1 MSQVEPGQVIW
12 TPPSSF
18 VEGSNLHRFRS
29 WLITRDGSSFKSY
42 DELWRWSVA
51 EPERFWQAIWDYFGI
66 LSDTPATSVRH
77 GEMPDTRWFTGTRV
91 NYAEHVLRAATTG
104 NPDRAAIRHG
114 SEIRSMR
121 ETSWRDLASAV
132 RRVANGLR
140 ELDIR
145 PGDRVVSYMP
155 NIVETAI
162 AMLATTAIGGVW
174 AAAAPEFGVETVVD
188 RFAQIEPKLIFAADG
203 YRYGGK
209 DFDRTAAVRQIV
221 EAVPSL
227 RTVVWLDYLSP
238 GIAAPETRCGTVGGN
253 ALAERDDPGEA
264 FAFER
269 VASDHPLWIL
279 FSSGTT
285 GLPKAIV
292 HGHQGILL
300 EAHKSAAFHQNI
312 KQDDCLFFYS
322 TTGWMMWNTLFNAL
336 LMDATAVLYD
346 GHPSQPDPA
355 VLWELADR
363 VGATHFGT
371 SPTVTQIMRQQGLR
385 PRDRFAFTR
394 MESLM
399 LVGSP
404 ATPESF
410 AWVYENVKPELWVT
424 SQSGG
429 TEFCSG
435 LIGSVPELP
444 VRAGVIE
451 APVLG
456 VDVDVF
462 DDAGNPIRETP
473 GELVVKAPMP
483 SMPLFMWGDADGK
496 RYRDSYFDEWPHVW
510 RHGDLAQAG
519 RDGWVIFGRSDATLN
534 RFGVRIGTA
543 EIYRTLENIP
553 RIADSLVACID
564 EPGGGFYMPLF
575 VATRDGAPL
584 DEALRAEIVRRLRS
598 ERSPRHV
605 PDEIIE
611 APGIPFTLTG
621 KRMEVPVRKL
631 LLGMPLAKAA
641 SVGSARDPDVLRWFA
656 DFAAKA
662 HWRKASAGDM

>member
-1 MSQVEPGQVIW
+1 MNHVEPGQVLW
-12 TPPSSF
+12 TPPASF
-18 VEGSNLHRFRS
+18 VEGSNLHRFRA
-29 WLITRDGSSFKSY
+29 WLAARHGPGFDSY
-42 DELWRWSVA
+42 DALWHWSVEA
-51 EPERFWQAIWDYFGI
+51 PDLFWRAVWDYFGMM
-66 LSDTPATSVRH
+66 SDTAVASVRD
-77 GEMPDTRWFTGTRV
+77 GAMPGTRWFTGTRV
-91 NYAEHVLRAATTG
+91 NYAEHVLRAETG
-104 NPDRAAIRHG
+104 GDPGRAAITHG
-114 SEIRSMR
+114 SEIRAMGD
-121 ETSWRDLASAV
+121 TSWRALSSAV
-132 RRVANGLR
+132 RRVATALR
-140 ELDIR
+140 DLGIR

-209 DFDRTAAVRQIV
+209 DFDRTAAVGQIV
-221 EAVPSL
+221 GAVPSIE
-227 RTVVWLDYLSP
+227 TVVWLGYLAA
-238 GIAAPETRCGTVGGN
+238 GAAAPDTGRRTVGWS
-253 ALAERDDPGEA
+253 ALAARDDPGDD

-279 FSSGTT
+279 FTSGTT

-292 HGHQGILL
+292 HGHHGILV
-300 EAHKSAAFHQNI
+300 EACKSAAFHQNI
-312 KQDDCLFFYS
+312 KAGDCLFFYS

-336 LMDATAVLYD
+336 LMDGRAVLYD

-355 VLWELADR
+355 VLWEIADR

-385 PRDRFAFTR
+385 PRDRFAFAR

-410 AWVYENVKPELWVT
+410 AWVYENVKPDLWVT

-451 APVLG
+451 APLLG
-456 VDVDVF
+456 VDVDVV
-462 DDAGNPIRETP
+462 DEAGNSVRQTP

-483 SMPLFMWGDADGK
+483 SMPLCMWGDTDGQ
-496 RYRDSYFDEWPHVW
+496 RYRDAYFDERSHVW

-519 RDGWVIFGRSDATLN
+519 ADGWIIFGRSDATLN

-553 RIADSLVACID
+553 QIADSLVACID

-575 VATRDGAPL
+575 VTTRDGAEL
-584 DEALRAEIVRRLRS
+584 DAALRLEIVHRLRS

-605 PDEIIE
+605 PDEIIQ

-631 LLGMPLAKAA
+631 LLGMPLDKAA
-641 SVGSARDPDVLRWFA
+641 SAGSARDPNVLRWFA
-656 DFAAKA
+656 EFAAKA
-662 HWRKASAGDM
+662 HWRRAP

>member
-1 MSQVEPGQVIW
+1 MSDVQPAQVLR
-12 TPPSSF
+12 TPPAAF
-18 VEGSNLHRFRS
+18 VETSSLHRFRT
-29 WLITRDGSSFKSY
+29 WLTRREGIAFDSY
-42 DELWRWSVA
+42 DALWRWSVA
-51 EPERFWQAIWDYFGI
+51 EPERFWRSIWDFFEI
-66 LSDTPATSVRH
+66 MSDAPPASIRE
-77 GEMPDTRWFTGTRV
+77 GGMPDVRWFAGTRV
-91 NYAEHVLRAATTG
+91 NYAEHVLRPAKTG
-104 NPDRAAIRHG
+104 DPDRTAIRHG
-114 SEIRSMR
+114 SETRPMAR
-121 ETSWRDLASAV
+121 TSWRDLASDV
-132 RRVANGLR
+132 RRVATALR
-140 ELDIR
+140 ALGIG

-155 NIVETAI
+155 NIVETAV
-162 AMLATTAIGGVW
+162 AMLATTAIGAVW
-174 AAAAPEFGVETVVD
+174 AAAAPEFGVDTVVD

-203 YRYGGK
+203 YRYGGR
-209 DFDRTAAVRQIV
+209 DFDRSAAVAQIV
-221 EAVPSL
+221 GAMPGL
-227 RTVVWLDYLSP
+227 RTVVWLDYLADGGVAP
-238 GIAAPETRCGTVGGN
+238 QTGRETIAWDDLLHGV
-253 ALAERDDPGEA
+253 DPGDG
-264 FAFER
+264 FRFER
-269 VASDHPLWIL
+269 VPSDHPLWIL

-292 HGHQGILL
+292 HGHQGILV
-300 EAHKSAAFHQNI
+300 EAFKSAAFHQNI
-312 KQDDCLFFYS
+312 KRGDCLFFYS

-336 LMDATAVLYD
+336 LVDATAVLFD
-346 GHPSQPDPA
+346 GHPSQPDPG
-355 VLWELADR
+355 VLWEMADS

-371 SPTVTQIMRQQGLR
+371 SPTVTQIMRQLGLR
-385 PRDRFAFTR
+385 PRDRFAFPR

-410 AWVYENVKPELWVT
+410 AWVYENVKPDLWVT

-451 APVLG
+451 APALG

-462 DDAGNPIRETP
+462 DDGGNPVRGSP

-483 SMPLFMWGDADGK
+483 SMPLFLWGDGDGR
-496 RYRDSYFDEWPHVW
+496 RYRESYFDEWPQVW

-519 RDGWVIFGRSDATLN
+519 EDGWLIFGRSDATLN

-553 RIADSLVACID
+553 QIADSLVVCID

-575 VATRDGAPL
+575 VTTREGAPL
-584 DEALRAEIVRRLRS
+584 DDSLRAEIVRRLRS

-605 PDEIIE
+605 PDEIVQ

-631 LLGMPLAKAA
+631 LLGMPLDKAA
-641 SVGSARDPDVLRWFA
+641 SAGSSRDPDVLRWFA
-656 DFAAKA
+656 AFAERA
-662 HWRKASAGDM
+662 HWRRSGG

>member
-1 MSQVEPGQVIW
+1 MSEVGPGQVIW
-12 TPPSSF
+12 TPPPRF
-18 VEGSNLHRFRS
+18 VEASNLHRFRL
-29 WLITRDGSSFKSY
+29 WLAAQLRLRFASY
-42 DELWRWSVA
+42 DDLWRWSVA
-51 EPERFWQAIWDYFGI
+51 EPERFWQAVWDFFD
-66 LSDTPATSVRH
+66 LMSETAATSVRQ
-77 GEMPDTRWFTGTRV
+77 GNMPDTRWFGGTRV
-91 NYAEHVLRAATTG
+91 NYAEHVLRSGTSG
-104 NPDRAAIRHG
+104 DPDRAAIRHA
-114 SEIRSMR
+114 SENRPMG
-121 ETSWRDLASAV
+121 ETSWRDLASSV
-132 RRVANGLR
+132 RRVAAGLR
-140 ELDIR
+140 ELGIR
-145 PGDRVVSYMP
+145 PGDRIVSYMP
-155 NIVETAI
+155 NIVESAI
-162 AMLATTAIGGVW
+162 AMLATTAIGAVW

-221 EAVPSL
+221 DAVPSL
-227 RTVVWLDYLSP
+227 RTVVWLDYRAP
-238 GIAAPETRCGTVGGN
+238 GIAAPQTRCDTVGWG
-253 ALAERDDPGEA
+253 ALAGRDDPGEA

-300 EAHKSAAFHQNI
+300 EAYKSAAFHQNI
-312 KQDDCLFFYS
+312 KQGDCLFFYS

-355 VLWELADR
+355 VLWDLADR

-385 PRDRFAFTR
+385 PRDRFAFAR

-410 AWVYENVKPELWVT
+410 AWVYENVKSDLWVT

-435 LIGSVPELP
+435 LIGSAPELP

-451 APVLG
+451 APLLG
-456 VDVDVF
+456 VDVDIF
-462 DDAGNPIRETP
+462 DEAGNSVRETP

-483 SMPLFMWGDADGK
+483 SMPLFMWGDADGQ

-510 RHGDLAQAG
+510 RHGDLAQRG
-519 RDGWVIFGRSDATLN
+519 RNGWVIFGRSDATLN

-553 RIADSLVACID
+553 QIADSLVACID

-575 VATRDGAPL
+575 VATRDGAEL
-584 DEALRAEIVRRLRS
+584 DAALRAEIVRRLRS

-605 PDEIIE
+605 PDEIIQ

-641 SVGSARDPDVLRWFA
+641 SVGSARDPDVLHWFA

-662 HWRKASAGDM
+662 HWREATAGA

>member
-1 MSQVEPGQVIW
+1 MTEVQPVRMLW
-12 TPPSSF
+12 TPPASF
-18 VEGSNLHRFRS
+18 IEASNLHRFRL
-29 WLITRDGSSFKSY
+29 WLAQRDGPAFDSY
-42 DELWRWSVA
+42 DALWRWSVT
-51 EPERFWQAIWDYFGI
+51 EPERFWQAIWDFFGI
-66 LSDTPATSVRH
+66 ISDTRPTSIRE
-77 GEMPDTRWFTGTRV
+77 GAMPGTRWFAGTRV
-91 NYAEHVLRAATTG
+91 NYAEHVLRAGTTG
-104 NPDRAAIRHG
+104 DPDRPAIRHG
-114 SEIRSMR
+114 SELRPMGQ
-121 ETSWRDLASAV
+121 TSWRELAQAV
-132 RRVANGLR
+132 RRVAAGLR
-140 ELDIR
+140 DLGIR

-162 AMLATTAIGGVW
+162 AMLATTAIGAVW

-203 YRYGGK
+203 YRYGGR
-209 DFDRTAAVRQIV
+209 DFDRTAAVAQIV
-221 EAVPSL
+221 GAVPSID
-227 RTVVWLDYLSP
+227 TVVWLDYLS
-238 GIAAPETRCGTVGGN
+238 GGSSAPRTGRRTLAWEEL
-253 ALAERDDPGEA
+253 ALGADPGEG
-264 FAFER
+264 FGFER
-269 VASDHPLWIL
+269 VRSDHPLWIL

-292 HGHQGILL
+292 HGHQGMLV
-300 EAHKSAAFHQNI
+300 EAYKAAAFHQNI
-312 KQDDCLFFYS
+312 KKDDCLFFYS

-336 LMDATAVLYD
+336 LMDATAVLFD
-346 GHPSQPDPA
+346 GHPSQPDPI

-385 PRDRFAFTR
+385 PRDRFAFER

-410 AWVYENVKPELWVT
+410 AWVYDAVKPDLWVT

-435 LIGSVPELP
+435 LIGSAPELP

-451 APVLG
+451 APLLG
-456 VDVDVF
+456 VDVDIF
-462 DDAGNPIRETP
+462 DENGNSVREIP

-483 SMPLFMWGDADGK
+483 SMPLFMWGDADGR
-496 RYRDSYFDEWPHVW
+496 RYRDSYFDEWPQVW

-519 RDGWVIFGRSDATLN
+519 ADGWVIFGRSDATLN

-553 RIADSLVACID
+553 QVADSLVACID

-584 DEALRAEIVRRLRS
+584 DDALRAEIVQRLRS

-605 PDEIIE
+605 PDEIVH

-631 LLGMPLAKAA
+631 LLGMPLERAA
-641 SVGSARDPDVLRWFA
+641 SAGSSRDPEVLRWFA
-656 DFAAKA
+656 AFAERA
-662 HWRKASAGDM
+662 HWRKRAT

>member
-1 MSQVEPGQVIW
+1 MSEVVPGQVIW
-12 TPPSSF
+12 TPPSRF
-18 VEGSNLHRFRS
+18 VEASNLHRFRS
-29 WLITRDGSSFKSY
+29 WLAARHDLRFASY

-51 EPERFWQAIWDYFGI
+51 EPDRFWQAVWDFFDI
-66 LSDTPATSVRH
+66 MSETAATSVRQ
-77 GEMPDTRWFTGTRV
+77 GDMPDTRWFGGTRV
-91 NYAEHVLRAATTG
+91 NYAEHVLRAGTTG
-104 NPDRAAIRHG
+104 DPGRAAIRHA
-114 SEIRSMR
+114 SESRPIG
-121 ETSWRDLASAV
+121 ETSWRDLASSV
-132 RRVANGLR
+132 RRVATALR
-140 ELDIR
+140 ELGIR
-145 PGDRVVSYMP
+145 PGDRIVSYMP
-155 NIVETAI
+155 NIVESAI

-209 DFDRTAAVRQIV
+209 DFDRTAAVRQSV
-221 EAVPSL
+221 DDVPSL
-227 RTVVWLDYLSP
+227 ETVVWLQYLSP
-238 GIAAPETRCGTVGGN
+238 AATAPEAGRRSLKWDD
-253 ALAERDDPGEA
+253 LAARPDPGEA

-300 EAHKSAAFHQNI
+300 EAYKSAAFHQNI

-355 VLWELADR
+355 VLWDLADR

-385 PRDRFAFTR
+385 PRDRFAFGR

-410 AWVYENVKPELWVT
+410 AWVYENVKPDLWVT

-435 LIGSVPELP
+435 LIGSAPELP

-451 APVLG
+451 APLLG

-462 DDAGNPIRETP
+462 DEAGNPIRETP

-483 SMPLFMWGDADGK
+483 SMPLFMWGDADGQ

-519 RDGWVIFGRSDATLN
+519 RNGWVIFGRSDATLN

-553 RIADSLVACID
+553 QIADSLVACID

-575 VATRDGAPL
+575 VATRDGAEL

-605 PDEIIE
+605 PDEIIQ

-641 SVGSARDPDVLRWFA
+641 SVGSARDPVVLHWFA

-662 HWRKASAGDM
+662 HWRTSSVGSA